1 MAEEALPLLH
11 YLKRPNPEVDSTW
24 SLMDGRSENSKYNG
38 KNSPHDALH
47 LRNVFIWEGM
57 EWEDLKPIFDSI
69 LECPASSMPNFEDF
83 LRYPSHLKEVSDE
96 NSLDTL
102 LTRWNYPVVAAALS
116 KAQSHD
122 DFRDK
127 LGTSEH
133 LHEISIARGGQAWLP
148 NENMLKP
155 DWAGILLSCHDNK
168 RPNKVYNP
176 KPYLNVLP
184 GDTKLSTKFK
194 SEWGWQDP
202 RFKGPITQVFTYC
215 RRARVPY
222 GYIITQEELV
232 ILRLFYGDKENA
244 SKLTEG
250 TQSFQYVEYKSIPWA
265 NNTNHE
271 LTINLTLW
279 CLHMLAARRK
289 PIGGR
294 KELKS
299 EYPTPEKSTQGRTT
313 VSESSGVDHL
323 DSTSVRDE
331 IQHSFSTRRRSEDTG
346 TTGSERGRGTM
357 RKRRRR
363 H

>member
-1 MAEEALPLLH
+1 MAEEASTLLH

-24 SLMDGRSENSKYNG
+24 SLTDRRSGAKSKV
-38 KNSPHDALH
+38 KASPHDALQ
-47 LRNVFIWEGM
+47 LREAFKWEGM
-57 EWEDLKPIFDSI
+57 EWEVLKPILDGI
-69 LECPASSMPNFEDF
+69 LELPVSSMPNFEDF
-83 LRYPSHLKEVSDE
+83 LIYPSHLKEVSDE

-168 RPNKVYNP
+168 GPNEVSNP
-176 KPYLNVLP
+176 RPYLNVLP

-194 SEWGWQDP
+194 SEWGWGNQRFDDP
-202 RFKGPITQVFTYC
+202 VIQVFTYR
-215 RRARVPY
+215 RRASVPY

-232 ILRLFYGDKENA
+232 ILRLFYGDKENPN
-244 SKLTEG
+244 KLTEG
-250 TQSFQYVEYKSIPWA
+250 AERFEYVDYKSIPWA

-299 EYPTPEKSTQGRTT
+299 EYPTPETSTQGRTT

-331 IQHSFSTRRRSEDTG
+331 IQHSFSKRRRSEDIG
-346 TTGSERGRGTM
+346 TTGSERSRGTI
-357 RKRRRR
+357 RKRRKR